1 MWQTIKR
8 CFFKIQS
15 IYFIFWSV
23 PGLCCYVGFSLV
35 AASRDYSLAA
45 VFGLLIV
52 VASLVEH
59 GL

>member
-1 MWQTIKR
+1 MWQTIKW

-35 AASRDYSLAA
+35 AVSRDYSLAA
-45 VFGLLIV
+45 VFRLLTV